1 MCMCLLSQSV
11 DPGLHMGLNTGEKEA
26 PEIYLQ
32 DHTKRKALSF
42 MKAMTALFHQEI
54 SWGGEETY
62 LHPSPIC

>member
-1 MCMCLLSQSV
+1 
-11 DPGLHMGLNTGEKEA
+11 MGLNTEEKEA